1 MLWKIKNLEMQVA
14 NKLNWQ
20 NRSISY
26 LCRTY
31 DQLHHGQDYSE
42 AKTVIHIG
50 FLDYTLFP
58 DSSEFYSTYKLMNV
72 NNHRIYSD
80 NLILRVLDL
89 TQINLA
95 TSEDKAY
102 LIDYWAALFKAKT
115 WEEIKMLAEKNEYL
129 NEASETMFQLSA
141 DELIKKRCR
150 DREEYYQD
158 LRNYERVIAEMK
170 NTIKDKDTAIANI
183 TAEKEASLSQLEKLT
198 SEMEKLRA
206 ENEAL
211 KRQ

>member
-1 MLWKIKNLEMQVA
+1 
-14 NKLNWQ
+14 
-20 NRSISY
+20 
-26 LCRTY
+26 
-31 DQLHHGQDYSE
+31 
-42 AKTVIHIG
+42 
-50 FLDYTLFP
+50 
-58 DSSEFYSTYKLMNV
+58 
-72 NNHRIYSD
+72 
-80 NLILRVLDL
+80 
-89 TQINLA
+89 
-95 TSEDKAY
+95 
-102 LIDYWAALFKAKT
+102 
-115 WEEIKMLAEKNEYL
+115 MLAEKNEYL
-129 NEASETMFQLSA
+129 NEASETIFQLSA